1 MNLFCDRTKIRLTL
15 SLFLASTI
23 AVFLAITPASY
34 ADNSSQNNSKS
45 SNSSAEKSN
54 SSKGDD
60 VEITPVGSG
69 SEKSSSEDES
79 SSDESSNSDET
90 GSEESSDNDGD
101 NDDVPTP
108 VVCISP
114 QVLNVATNQCET
126 PPTPVVCISP
136 QVLNVVTNQCETPP
150 TPVVCISPQ
159 VLNVSTNQC
168 ETPPTP
174 VVCISPQVLNVVTN
188 QCETPP
194 TPVVCIS
201 PQVLNIATNQCET
214 PPTPVVCISP
224 QVLNVGTN
232 QCETPPAPTTP
243 PARTTPT
250 VPEAPKSPALVEFE
264 ETIYVSSGITS
275 NVKETTTGKFLK
287 NSMNIKTYKTG
298 ESYVK
303 VPSTGTIQSFVQP
316 GSGSVVNASG
326 ELRYTQNPK
335 FKGTTKFSY
344 ITTNAE
350 GGLELHKV
358 TVIVANKA
366 PLLIS
371 AQSSDTK
378 TEQEAWTTT
387 AKSLAFSSLDP
398 NGDKYK
404 VTVGTPSK
412 DVKVTYTAGKLNL
425 SAPREFSGFVDVD
438 VIATDADNAVTI
450 VPARFV
456 VNPGVPSAS
465 SVLTVSKEVHMRS
478 GLNMMFEFT
487 SVVNFKRSINAT
499 GVSLV
504 VNGINQGYEDDHA
517 ATIILPEPAGV
528 KDSIMLKMTGND
540 GTESAAVKV
549 PVKVALGAPVAR
561 VNFDT
566 DSWALTTGAKKIL
579 NELAL
584 TSAHLNVTAFDLF
597 GHADGKRGKIPNQTL
612 SDKRAASVKS
622 YLLSVM
628 KKAGI
633 SDVQLTKQGLSDK
646 SPFSLSKSA
655 AGLAINRRVEVFLP
669 TL

>member
-201 PQVLNIATNQCET
+201 PQVLNVATNQCET
-214 PPTPVVCISP
+214 PP
-224 QVLNVGTN
+224 
-232 QCETPPAPTTP
+232 
-243 PARTTPT
+243 
-250 VPEAPKSPALVEFE
+250 VPEAPKNPALVEFE